1 MVEVP
6 PERPSV
12 TWNELVRTRPDVTTD
27 WDAMNAY
34 RAEMGID
41 IH

>member
-1 MVEVP
+1 
-6 PERPSV
+6 
-12 TWNELVRTRPDVTTD
+12 VRTRPDVTTD

-34 RAEMGID
+34 RTEMGID